1 MDNQLTSLKV
11 TQLLRQ
17 DIINFIGE
25 KNIKLFYKK
34 NIRFTFLTLL
44 KIWICIG
51 GLFFIGNSILIQ
63 SSNFT
68 FFYLLIISFL
78 MATRINA
85 LNVQVH
91 EGSHYLLTKNKY
103 LNDLICNFSFAYPIG
118 IDVQTYRSVH
128 LPHHQYL
135 NEDNDPDLELYT
147 YQKKQLFYSI
157 IKDFLGITAI
167 NRLRVYSNISRTKK
181 KDINKIKNFLGK
193 SIINL
198 SLISILILF
207 FGVLN
212 GFTLYISLWIF
223 PIVSIFPII
232 IRMRTISEHSPSIDN
247 FDKDLPL
254 FISRT
259 TKCNF
264 IEKYILGSQMEYHF
278 EHHIFPNIPY
288 RSQKLMHDILWRK
301 GYFKDNL
308 NLVNFSNTISPGY
321 ISSTRKLITYSS

>member
-1 MDNQLTSLKV
+1 MNNQLTSLKV
-11 TQLLRQ
+11 TKLLRQ
-17 DIINFIGE
+17 DIINFLGE
-25 KNIKLFYKK
+25 KNIKIFYKK
-34 NIRFTFLTLL
+34 NIHFTLFTLL
-44 KIWICIG
+44 KIWISIG
-51 GLFFIGNSILIQ
+51 ALFFIGNNILIN
-63 SSNFT
+63 SSNFSL
-68 FFYLLIISFL
+68 FYLLITSFL

-91 EGSHYLLTKNKY
+91 EGSHYLLTRNKY

-135 NEDNDPDLELYT
+135 NEDKDPDLELYT
-147 YQKKQLFYSI
+147 YEKKQLLSSI

-167 NRLRVYSNISRTKK
+167 NRLKIYSNISRSTKK
-181 KDINKIKNFLGK
+181 DKNKIKNFIGK

-198 SLISILILF
+198 SIISILVLF
-207 FGVLN
+207 CGLFN

-223 PIVSIFPII
+223 PTVSIFPII

-247 FDKDLPL
+247 LNKNVPL

-264 IEKYILGSQMEYHF
+264 LEKYILGSQMEYHF

-288 RSQKLMHDILWRK
+288 RSQKLMHDMLWRK
-301 GYFKDNL
+301 GYFRDHL
-308 NLVNFSNTISPGY
+308 DLVEFPNTISPGY
-321 ISSTRKLITYSS
+321 LNSAKKLITYS

>member
-1 MDNQLTSLKV
+1 MDSQLTSLKV
-11 TQLLRQ
+11 TQLLRE
-17 DIINFIGE
+17 DIINFLGE
-25 KNIKLFYKK
+25 KNIKQFYKK
-34 NIRFTFLTLL
+34 NVSYTFLTLF
-44 KIWICIG
+44 KVWIAIG
-51 GLFFIGNSILIQ
+51 GLFLIGNNILINT
-63 SSNFT
+63 SDFS

-91 EGSHYLLTKNKY
+91 EGSHYLLAKNKY

-135 NEDNDPDLELYT
+135 NEDKDPDLELYT
-147 YQKKQLFYSI
+147 YEKKQLFGSI

-167 NRLRVYSNISRTKK
+167 NRLKIYSNISRTKK
-181 KDINKIKNFLGK
+181 KDKNKIKNLFGK
-193 SIINL
+193 SFINL
-198 SLISILILF
+198 ILISILSLSFGLF
-207 FGVLN
+207 N
-212 GFTLYISLWIF
+212 GLTLYISLWIF

-232 IRMRTISEHSPSIDN
+232 IRMRTISEHSPSIYN
-247 FDKDLPL
+247 FNNNVPL

-288 RSQKLMHDILWRK
+288 RSQKLMHDMLWRK
-301 GYFKDNL
+301 GYFRDNL
-308 NLVNFSNTISPGY
+308 DLIEFNNTISSGY
-321 ISSTRKLITYSS
+321 INSTKNLITYS